1 MTKTSEIR
9 IPRTTAMFVTNL
21 SQILREDFGLRV
33 TVHEQWT
40 FVKVASWEECL
51 QKGECHPHGTS
62 EEFEARKEANPD
74 DQSLW
79 WADCHYPYKIDVY
92 LAEGSLRAGADAV
105 EVRVRIT
112 ATQNDAFGD
121 MFEAE
126 VWVKVGECPIQSG
139 SFWLDMPLDHMS
151 LRRDEPMPDY
161 PPDRIAFW
169 RKEVPKRSKFELKDG
184 RVQAVQPPEQTTR
197 EKRIA
202 RQKLL
207 TEANN

>member
-1 MTKTSEIR
+1 
-9 IPRTTAMFVTNL
+9 MFVTNL

-51 QKGECHPHGTS
+51 QKGECHTHGTS

-112 ATQNDAFGD
+112 AMQNDAFGNIYK
-121 MFEAE
+121 AE
-126 VWVKVGECPIQSG
+126 VWVKVGDQTVQRGC
-139 SFWLDMPLDHMS
+139 FWLDSWFDHN
-151 LRRDEPMPDY
+151 PMPCDELVSTY

-169 RKEVPKRSKFELKDG
+169 RK
-184 RVQAVQPPEQTTR
+184 PEKTDRQQFVLHGTGVRYNLPRLTTR

-207 TEANN
+207 AEANN